1 MNDHITAYLAK
12 IETERGRTA
21 AVQAKYFL
29 KDLPEDLS
37 ARGLDAWR
45 TELKGNSAM
54 AASSINR
61 KLTAVRGFLHWLAT
75 TERAELSKSAI
86 RDNLG
91 FFGEQKRKVT
101 LPDQA
106 SVHRLVELAIARPGR
121 HGVAYCRFVALGLYA
136 GLRPG
141 EIEALTFA
149 DAPDGRQF
157 LHVLRSKTG
166 VERHSYYKQST
177 VLKLCMPK
185 LCKENPQ
192 EWPVTTSGAR
202 DWFTSAAEHAGMG
215 QVSRNVLRKLHASY
229 MACSGKFSE
238 YELMQHLGHNT
249 ATSIAH
255 YRDPEILST
264 IRPGD
269 TIEEWMGTEDLNEA
283 LSQRILES

>member
-1 MNDHITAYLAK
+1 MNEHIEAYLAK

-61 KLTAVRGFLHWLAT
+61 KLTAVRGFLQWLAS

-121 HGVAYCRFVALGLYA
+121 HGVAYCRFVALGLFA

-141 EIEALTFA
+141 EIEALTAA
-149 DAPDGRQF
+149 DLPAGRDY
-157 LHVLRSKTG
+157 LHVKRTKTG
-166 VERHSYYKQST
+166 VERHAYFKHSA
-177 VLKLCMPK
+177 VLMNCVPDLRG
-185 LCKENPQ
+185 
-192 EWPVTTSGAR
+192 VGGSIVTSGAR

-215 QVSRNVLRKLHASY
+215 KVSRNVLRKLCASHL
-229 MACSGKFSE
+229 ACSGQFSE
-238 YELMQHLGHNT
+238 YMLMQTLGHNT

-264 IRPGD
+264 IRQGD
-269 TIEEWMGTEDLNEA
+269 TIEQWMGLEDLNEA